1 MFEGAIVIGAIS
13 IPFIVWYFFIGA
25 FIGWV
30 ASLIVKGQ
38 GLGCLGNFLIGVVGS
53 LFGGFLA
60 SLIGL
65 RGDSWIASMLISI
78 MGAAILLALFNGS
91 RR

>member
-1 MFEGAIVIGAIS
+1 MFEGAVVIGAIS
-13 IPFIVWYFFIGA
+13 IPFVLWYFIIGA
-25 FIGWV
+25 LIGWI

-38 GLGCLGNFLIGVVGS
+38 GLGCLGNFIMGVIGS

-65 RGDSWIASMLISI
+65 RSDSWIASMLISI
-78 MGAAILLALFNGS
+78 MGATILLALFNGS